1 MRTLKLALAA
11 LLISANVAL
20 PLASAQTSSA
30 QAATKPAACTLTPA
44 ETEGPYYSAGA
55 PAKAN
60 LAADVKTGTTLTVS
74 GQVLNA
80 ACQPLK
86 NATVEVWQA
95 DASGQYDNQGYTLR
109 GKVSTDASGKYSF
122 TTVVPGQYPG
132 RTPHIHV
139 KVTPAGGKTLTT
151 QLYFPGNA
159 SNARDRIYQK
169 QMELQNYRVSGNR
182 ASGTFTF
189 VIAP

>member
-1 MRTLKLALAA
+1 MRTLKLTLVA

-20 PLASAQTSSA
+20 PLASAQTS
-30 QAATKPAACTLTPA
+30 AANAAAKTAACALTPA

-95 DASGQYDNQGYTLR
+95 DASGQYDNQGYILR
-109 GKVSTDASGKYSF
+109 GKVSTDVSGKYTF

-139 KVTPAGGKTLTT
+139 KVTPTGGKTLTT

-159 SNARDRIYQK
+159 SDRIYQK
-169 QMELQNYRVSGNR
+169 QMELQNYKVSGNK

-189 VIAP
+189 VVAP